1 MHYSSGKFIREGI
14 STQNPEYYG
23 WTVGYLKP
31 VFYKQFM
38 VLKSLFRVAR
48 KAGSLFFINNYIK
61 TIIIRLES

>member
-23 WTVGYLKP
+23 RTVGYLKP

-38 VLKSLFRVAR
+38 VLKSAFYFHNDFQKFLNE
-48 KAGSLFFINNYIK
+48 KKN
-61 TIIIRLES
+61 